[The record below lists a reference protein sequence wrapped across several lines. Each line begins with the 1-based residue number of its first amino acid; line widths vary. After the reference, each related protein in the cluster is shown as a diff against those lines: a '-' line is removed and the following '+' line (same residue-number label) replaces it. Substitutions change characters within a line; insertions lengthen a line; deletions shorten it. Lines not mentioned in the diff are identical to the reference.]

1 MSYDGTVAGSTSY
14 ITQIATMAVVE
25 ETDPAFLTILP
36 QMISY
41 AENRMYRD
49 IDFMFTST
57 SLHGASF
64 VLTPGNRN
72 LSFNINLSSNS
83 DAATGTFVVS
93 EQINLLTGPPVL
105 NVTGASGNGT
115 NATLTYSSTY
125 VFSAGQTIVV
135 SGMVPSGYNGT
146 YLVVNSSAGSVSY
159 ASTTTGSM
167 TTAGTID
174 GSSNASTTNDPDL
187 CARTPLL
194 PTTKEFLDAV
204 YGSSFTANRA
214 APKYFVPFNETLFF
228 VGPVPDQAY
237 PVEVVGTYRPNS
249 LGYMPA
255 IISATTGGNITFASN
270 HGLTTG
276 QTIWLSSF
284 SPTAWNGS
292 FTVTVT
298 GLTTVTVS
306 TSATTATTVGSVAKG
321 ASTTFISLYLPET
334 FIMASMIYV
343 SAYQRNFGRANDDP
357 QMAVSYESQ
366 YQALLKSAVIEE
378 ARKKFDSSGWSSQSP
393 ATIATPSRG

>member
-1 MSYDGTVAGSTSY
+1 MTTPMSYDGTVAGSTSY

-25 ETDPAFLTILP
+25 VTDPAFLTILP

-72 LSFNINLSSNS
+72 LSFNIDLSANS
-83 DAATGTFVVS
+83 DAASGTFVVS

-105 NVTGASGNGT
+105 NVTAASGNGT

-125 VFSAGQTIVV
+125 AFSAGQTIVV
-135 SGMVPSGYNGT
+135 SGVVPSGYNGT

-174 GSSNASTTNDPDL
+174 GSSNASTTTNPDL
-187 CARTPLL
+187 CSRIPLL

-214 APKYFVPFNETLFF
+214 APRYFVPFNETLFF

-249 LGYMPA
+249 L
-255 IISATTGGNITFASN
+255 SATN
-270 HGLTTG
+270 
-276 QTIWLSSF
+276 
-284 SPTAWNGS
+284 
-292 FTVTVT
+292 
-298 GLTTVTVS
+298 
-306 TSATTATTVGSVAKG
+306 K
-321 ASTTFISLYLPET
+321 TTFISLYLPDA
-334 FIMASMIYV
+334 FVMASMVYI

-366 YQALLKSAVIEE
+366 YQALLKSAVVEE